1 MPPDDPSADL
11 DDGQYS
17 LDAIRKYEAVYGR
30 DFVSPGG
37 AATTR
42 ALLGLA
48 ALAPGARVLDVGSGL
63 GGAAFL
69 LARECGAHV
78 HGIDLSQNMLRLAAE
93 RCNAAGLSALVTF
106 ERADVLRYQ
115 PPAPFDLVH
124 SRDVFLHIGDKPA
137 LLRALASCL
146 RPGGQLLFTDY
157 LCGAGPRSPAFA
169 AYIAARGYDL
179 RTLSEYKEL
188 IESAGLAV
196 ELAEDRT
203 AEFCAILARELA
215 GIAEAPLAPH
225 ERDELARSWRDKLAR
240 AEAGEQR
247 WGVLLARR

>member
-1 MPPDDPSADL
+1 MSGPSSGL

-17 LDAIRKYEAVYGR
+17 LAAIRKYEAVYGR

-48 ALAPGARVLDVGSGL
+48 AIAPGARVLDVGSGL

-69 LARECGAHV
+69 LAREHGAHV
-78 HGIDLSQNMLRLAAE
+78 TGIDLSQNMLALAAE
-93 RCNAAGLSALVTF
+93 RCAAAGLAGQVAF
-106 ERADVLRYQ
+106 EHADVLRYQ

-124 SRDVFLHIGDKPA
+124 SRDVFLHIHDKPA
-137 LLRALASCL
+137 LLRALAACL
-146 RPGGQLLFTDY
+146 RPGGQLLFSDY
-157 LCGAGPRSPAFA
+157 LCRPGPRSPAFA

-179 RTLSEYKEL
+179 RTLGEYRAL
-188 IESAGLAV
+188 IEAAGLTV

-203 AEFCAILARELA
+203 DEFAATLARELA
-215 GIAEAPLAPH
+215 GIAQAPLAPA
-225 ERDELARSWRDKLAR
+225 ERDELAQSWRDKLAR
-240 AEAGEQR
+240 AQAGEQR